1 MKRTFFVALTVV
13 IVLVVSGC
21 GAEGSSAEN
30 YPSETITY
38 SIPFGPGGQSD
49 VEARRQEP
57 MLEEKLDADVNI
69 TYKEGAG
76 GAIGW
81 TELVSE
87 QSDGYFIS
95 GMNIPHIILQ
105 PMTQDNAGYK
115 TEQINPVAIFQ
126 GTPIG
131 LAVPSESDIETL
143 DDFIEEAGSGDT
155 MTISGSGTYS
165 GHHLAFMQ
173 LSNLKDLDMEYVPS
187 TGAAESIQNFLG
199 GNTDAIFA
207 NSNDLVKYKE
217 DMNILAI
224 GSEETFEALPNVPT
238 FQEEGADFTASIDRG
253 VAVPPETDEEII
265 QKLED
270 TFLEIAN
277 DQSVQEEMVKEGF
290 QPISMG
296 REEAQDHIDEL
307 SEEYEGTMRELGEIE

>member
-1 MKRTFFVALTVV
+1 MKRAVTLTTLAAAVMT
-13 IVLVVSGC
+13 ITGC
-21 GAEGSSAEN
+21 GTGGSAEN
-30 YPSETITY
+30 YPSEPITY

-57 MLEEKLDADVNI
+57 MLEEILDTEVNI

-76 GAIGW
+76 GAVGW

-87 QSDGYFIS
+87 QGDGYFIS

-105 PMTQDNAGYK
+105 PMTQDDAGYE
-115 TEQINPVAIFQ
+115 TDQINPVAIFQ

-131 LAVPSESDIETL
+131 LAVPADSDIETL
-143 DDFIEEAGSGDT
+143 DDFIEQAETGEQ

-224 GSEETFEALPNVPT
+224 GAEETFEALPDVPT

-253 VAVPPETDEEII
+253 VAVPPDTDEEII
-265 QKLED
+265 QTLED
-270 TFLEIAN
+270 AFLEIAN
-277 DQSVQEEMVKEGF
+277 DESVQEEMVNEGF
-290 QPISMG
+290 EPVSMG
-296 REEAQDHIDEL
+296 REETQEHIDEL
-307 SEEYEGTMRELGEIE
+307 KSEYEETMRELGEIE

>member
-1 MKRTFFVALTVV
+1 MKRHFQFTAIAATA
-13 IVLVVSGC
+13 ILVVTGC
-21 GAEGSSAEN
+21 GTGGGASN
-30 YPSETITY
+30 YPSETVTY

-57 MLEEKLDADVNI
+57 MLEEKLDTDVNI

-76 GAIGW
+76 GAVGW
-81 TELVSE
+81 TELVGE
-87 QSDGYFIS
+87 QPDGHFIS

-105 PMTQDNAGYK
+105 PMTQDDAGYE
-115 TEQINPVAIFQ
+115 TDQINPVAIFQ

-131 LAVPSESDIETL
+131 LAVPADSDIETM
-143 DDFIEEAGSGDT
+143 DDFIEEANSGEQ

-173 LSNLKDLDMEYVPS
+173 LSNIEDLDMEYVPS

-199 GNTDAIFA
+199 GNTDAVFA
-207 NSNDLVKYKE
+207 NSNDLVTYKE

-224 GSEETFEALPNVPT
+224 GAEETFEALPEVPT
-238 FQEEGADFTASIDRG
+238 FQETGQDFTASIDRG
-253 VAVPPETDEEII
+253 VAVPPDTDEEII
-265 QKLED
+265 QTLEE

-277 DQSVQEEMVKEGF
+277 DESVQEEMINEGF
-290 QPISMG
+290 EPLAMG
-296 REEAQDHIDEL
+296 REETQEHIDQL
-307 SEEYEGTMRELGEIE
+307 SEEYEETMRELGEIE

>member
-1 MKRTFFVALTVV
+1 MKRAVTLTTLAAAMT
-13 IVLVVSGC
+13 IAGC
-21 GAEGSSAEN
+21 GTGGSAEN
-30 YPSETITY
+30 YPNEPITY

-57 MLEEKLDADVNI
+57 MLEEILDTEVNI

-76 GAIGW
+76 GAVGW

-87 QSDGYFIS
+87 QGDGYFIS

-105 PMTQDNAGYK
+105 PMTQDDAGYE
-115 TEQINPVAIFQ
+115 TDQINPVALFQ

-131 LAVPSESDIETL
+131 LAVPADSDIETL
-143 DDFIEEAGSGDT
+143 DDFIDQAESGEQ

-224 GSEETFEALPNVPT
+224 GAEETFEALPDVPT

-253 VAVPPETDEEII
+253 VAVPPDTDEEII
-265 QKLED
+265 QTLED
-270 TFLEIAN
+270 AFLEIAN
-277 DQSVQEEMVKEGF
+277 DESVQEEMINEGF
-290 QPISMG
+290 EPVSMG
-296 REEAQDHIDEL
+296 REETQEHIEEL
-307 SEEYEGTMRELGEIE
+307 KGQYEETMRELGEIE

>member
-1 MKRTFFVALTVV
+1 MKRRFSFTVAAAAAILA
-13 IVLVVSGC
+13 VSGC
-21 GAEGSSAEN
+21 GTGGGAGD

-57 MLEEKLDADVNI
+57 MLEEKLDTEVNI

-76 GAIGW
+76 GAVGW

-87 QSDGYFIS
+87 QPDGYFIS

-105 PMTQDNAGYK
+105 PMTQDDAGYE

-131 LAVPSESDIETL
+131 LAVPADSGMETL
-143 DDFIEEAGSGDT
+143 DDFIEEADSGGQV
-155 MTISGSGTYS
+155 TIAGSGTYS

-173 LSNLKDLDMEYVPS
+173 LSSLEELDMEYVPS

-207 NSNDLVKYKE
+207 NSNDLVKYKD

-224 GSEETFEALPNVPT
+224 GSEETFEALPDVPT
-238 FQEEGADFTASIDRG
+238 FQEEGVDFTASIDRG
-253 VAVPPETDEEII
+253 VAVPPDTEEEII
-265 QKLED
+265 QTLED

-277 DQSVQEEMVKEGF
+277 DESVQEEMINEGF
-290 QPISMG
+290 EPLAMG
-296 REEAQDHIDEL
+296 REDTQNYI
-307 SEEYEGTMRELGEIE
+307 EERTEEFEETMRELGEIE